1 MVSRPIAARVPV
13 VIPAI
18 RPHSLLRKVLS
29 GGPRQVIELEAWEQ
43 LELAEQGLRVFF
55 VREESPINHDSAM
68 VVLAA
73 GTVLNM
79 NDARLSPGQLRR
91 ICSIAT
97 QVDVF
102 ALRAAGASWYLD
114 LL

>member
-1 MVSRPIAARVPV
+1 M
-13 VIPAI
+13 
-18 RPHSLLRKVLS
+18 
-29 GGPRQVIELEAWEQ
+29 EQ
-43 LELAEQGLRVFF
+43 LELLELRPEGLLRP
-55 VREESPINHDSAM
+55 RRIPINHDSAM

-73 GTVLNM
+73 GRTVLNM

-102 ALRAAGASWYLD
+102 ALRGRRRVLVLD